1 MLNGDAHLSLEG
13 ELSLCIRPVALS
25 KNVGNISQMNFTDKG
40 ILVVD

>member
-25 KNVGNISQMNFTDKG
+25 KNGETIYQMNFTDKG
-40 ILVVD
+40 ILVSD